1 MLNTPRLR
9 AAVALV
15 AMMAP
20 SFAPAQT
27 AGASSSAPTT
37 SNPSSPTP
45 SSPSPSGGVGT
56 GKSAAGEE
64 TPTQRHE
71 MQKMKSDTT
80 ICKGC

>member
-1 MLNTPRLR
+1 MLNPLRLC

-15 AMMAP
+15 AAMAP
-20 SFAPAQT
+20 TLAPAQT

-37 SNPSSPTP
+37 NNPSSPTP

-64 TPTQRHE
+64 TPTQREE
-71 MQKMKSDTT
+71 MQKMKKDTT